1 MEKSKSSGII
11 VSASA
16 ILAVILIVVSI
27 LLINQKRKLD
37 EHREAVLK
45 ETINYNEA
53 YETRLDSF
61 YKFADK
67 KLVEREKIIA
77 VRDADYDRY
86 YLESYGMA
94 HLSMWD
100 ISGLSADQYEEFF
113 GRNIEYADYMYTT
126 PMELKDYLTNIFSS
140 ENSIGHLYINID
152 PYLLEKNYYDALIY
166 ETDPISFE
174 TYIHTEI
181 FPILDANPD
190 TRFEFFLPARPVSY
204 WASIPISEYS
214 AIIDKWYMFLMYLH
228 WCPNAVVRY
237 MGGEEWLVSNDLN
250 YVSPERLKDDVMQ
263 KVYVYLYAYE
273 QYEITPPELK
283 LKKST
288 LDKYIRKYIN
298 GEYDICNLSDY
309 KIVFMGD
316 SLFDYI
322 SMDSVAVPGVVERM
336 TGADCYNVAMG
347 GTMASAIDRYGF
359 TGVANVLAMRGAI
372 DLESRSQK
380 EELRFS
386 QDYKESDKLIF
397 VVLYGMNDYFGGVP
411 ITPKDITMRA
421 PEAEGDSATEYMDET
436 TFINS
441 YEFGLESL
449 RLAYSEADIL
459 VLTPYE
465 PELTETLKK
474 RDAETG
480 IKLTNYINAIKNI
493 CNRKGISC
501 YDLYKDGPINRT
513 NWSEYLVDGTHTNE
527 KGAFLLG
534 ESIARRIAEE
544 VSE

>member
-1 MEKSKSSGII
+1 MEKKKSSGLL
-11 VSASA
+11 VSATA
-16 ILAVILIVVSI
+16 LLAVILIVVSI

-67 KLVEREKIIA
+67 KLAERKQIVA
-77 VRDADYDRY
+77 VREADYDC
-86 YLESYGMA
+86 YLTKSYGMV

-100 ISGLSADQYEEFF
+100 ISGLSANQYEEFF
-113 GRNIEYADYMYTT
+113 GKNIQYANYMYTT
-126 PMELKDYLTNIFSS
+126 PMELKDYLTSIFSS

-166 ETDPISFE
+166 EPEPVSFE
-174 TYIHTEI
+174 NYIHTEI

-214 AIIDKWYMFLMYLH
+214 EIIDEWYTFLMYLH

-237 MGGEEWLVSNDLN
+237 MGTEEWLVSNDLN
-250 YVSPERLKDDVMQ
+250 YASQERLKDDVMQ

-273 QYEITPPELK
+273 QYDVTPPELK
-283 LKKST
+283 QKKST

-298 GEYDICNLSDY
+298 GEYDVCNLSNH

-322 SMDSVAVPGVVERM
+322 SMDSVAVPGVVKRM
-336 TGADCYNVAMG
+336 TGAECYNVSLG
-347 GTMASAIDRYGF
+347 GTLVSSIDRYGF
-359 TGVANVLAMRGAI
+359 TGVANAIAMKGTI
-372 DLESRSQK
+372 DLESRCRN
-380 EELRFS
+380 EALRFS
-386 QDYKESDKLIF
+386 QDYKDGDSLIF
-397 VVLYGMNDYFGGVP
+397 VVLYGLNDYFSGVP
-411 ITPKDITMRA
+411 ITPEDIEVEE
-421 PEAEGDSATEYMDET
+421 PESEGDSTTVYMDES
-436 TFINS
+436 TFVNS
-441 YEFGLESL
+441 YEFGLECL
-449 RLAYSEADIL
+449 KLAYPEADIL
-459 VLTPYE
+459 VVTPYE
-465 PELTETLKK
+465 PEMTEELTKK
-474 RDAETG
+474 NAETG
-480 IKLTNYINAIKNI
+480 KKLDDYINTIESI
-493 CNRKGISC
+493 CTKRGITY
-501 YDLYKDGPINRT
+501 YDLYKDGPINKT
-513 NWSEYLVDGTHTNE
+513 NRAEYLVDGTHTNE

-534 ESIARRIAEE
+534 ESIARELSPLT
-544 VSE
+544 SE

>member
-67 KLVEREKIIA
+67 KLAEREKIIA
-77 VRDADYDRY
+77 VREADYDRY
-86 YLESYGMA
+86 SFETYGMA

-100 ISGLSADQYEEFF
+100 ISGLSTNQYEEFF
-113 GRNIEYADYMYTT
+113 GKNIQYAEYMYTT
-126 PMELKDYLTNIFSS
+126 PMELKDYLKCIFSS
-140 ENSIGHLYINID
+140 ENGIGHLYINID
-152 PYLLEKNYYDALIY
+152 PYILEKNYYDALIY
-166 ETDPISFE
+166 EPEPVSFE
-174 TYIHTEI
+174 NYIHSEI

-214 AIIDKWYMFLMYLH
+214 EIIDKWYTFLMYLH

-250 YVSPERLKDDVMQ
+250 YVSSERLKDDVMQ

-283 LKKST
+283 QRKST

-298 GEYDICNLSDY
+298 GEYDICDLSDY

-322 SMDSVAVPGVVERM
+322 KMDSAAVPGVVKRM
-336 TGADCYNVAMG
+336 TGAECYNVSLG
-347 GTMASAIDRYGF
+347 GTLASAIDRYGF
-359 TGVANVLAMRGAI
+359 TGIANAIAMKGTI
-372 DLESRSQK
+372 DLESRSRN
-380 EELRFS
+380 EALRFS
-386 QDYKESDKLIF
+386 QDYKDGDALLF
-397 VVLYGMNDYFGGVP
+397 VVLYGLNDYFSSVP
-411 ITPKDITMRA
+411 ISPDDIVTKD
-421 PEAEGDSATEYMDET
+421 PESEGGSTTEYMDES
-436 TFINS
+436 TFLNS
-441 YEFGLESL
+441 YEFGLESI
-449 RLAYSEADIL
+449 RLAYPEAEIL
-459 VLTPYE
+459 VVTPYGLE
-465 PELTETLKK
+465 MTEELKK
-474 RDAETG
+474 KDAETG
-480 IKLTNYINAIKNI
+480 KKLADYINAIEDI
-493 CNRKGISC
+493 CYKKGISC
-501 YDLYKDGPINRT
+501 YDLYKDGPINKT
-513 NWSEYLVDGTHTNE
+513 NRSEYLVDGIHTNE

-534 ESIARRIAEE
+534 ESIAGKIAEE
-544 VSE
+544 VSD